1 MLKNLYISRNKEE
14 ITRETKQLFIRYLPE
29 FVTGLT
35 GKQLSRIRNATCSIS
50 QEELQQVDDSDS
62 VIYPK

>member
-1 MLKNLYISRNKEE
+1 MLNLIKNLYISSQLRNKKE

-35 GKQLSRIRNATCSIS
+35 GKQYNC
-50 QEELQQVDDSDS
+50 QE
-62 VIYPK
+62 